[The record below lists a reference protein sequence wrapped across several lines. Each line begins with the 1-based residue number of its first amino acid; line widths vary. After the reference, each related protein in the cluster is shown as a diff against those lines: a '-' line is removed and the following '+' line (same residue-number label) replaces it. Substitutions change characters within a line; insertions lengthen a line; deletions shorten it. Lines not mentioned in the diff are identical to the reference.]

1 MDAGKKIVAKI
12 VGDVIN
18 NKKRKEGNGN
28 GNGVI
33 IN

>member
-12 VGDVIN
+12 VRDVIN
-18 NKKRKEGNGN
+18 NKKRKGGNGN
-28 GNGVI
+28 GNEVI